1 MAPCF
6 EDVHHNT
13 LIIVNSLNGTVWR
26 LVVKGIVIFV
36 FLKMIMIFILN
47 LDHALDK
54 RSEYCCKNYDFVPL
68 PFSGHRDPW

>member
-26 LVVKGIVIFV
+26 LVVKGI
-36 FLKMIMIFILN
+36 MIFILN

-54 RSEYCCKNYDFVPL
+54 RSEYCYKNYDFVPL